1 MALGIVA
8 FVLGFVLVVACFM
21 AFNHLIRLKHNVAK
35 AWANVDV
42 LLRQRHDELGKLIV
56 LCAEYMRHERELIE
70 RVAKGRALLAA
81 ARQRTNAAAVGA
93 ADRHLRADVAR
104 LLALAE
110 AYPALHA
117 NEQALYLQRRIA
129 ELETAIADRR
139 EFFNATVTI
148 NNVQIAQFPYSL
160 FALAFGMRAFALFVR
175 DEAAA
180 GPERAA
186 GRGASQ

>member
-8 FVLGFVLVVACFM
+8 VVLGFVLLVACFM
-21 AFNHLIRLKHNVAK
+21 AFNHLIMLKHNVAK

-42 LLRQRHDELGKLIV
+42 LLRQRHDELGKLIA

-81 ARQRTNAAAVGA
+81 ARQRANAAAVGV
-93 ADRHLRADVAR
+93 ADRELRTDVAQ

-110 AYPALHA
+110 AYPALAA
-117 NEQALYLQRRIA
+117 NENVLHLQRRIA

-160 FALAFGMRAFALFVR
+160 FALAFGMRAFALFAR
-175 DEAAA
+175 GAAA
-180 GPERAA
+180 EPGRP
-186 GRGASQ
+186 GRGGQSP